1 MANVSGQTRIKGLL
15 MALTGAS
22 LWGLSGTV
30 AQTLFQHEGFRPEWL
45 VTVRMLVSGI
55 LLLLIVSLRGAKN
68 QVWSI
73 WKEPSFRTQLTI
85 FGIFGMLGAQYT
97 YFAAIQTGNAATATL
112 LQFLGPM
119 FIVLYVS
126 ARLRKLPDIYEG
138 SALVL
143 ALLGTFLLVTN
154 GSLNRLSVPGT
165 AVLWGLASGITAAFY
180 TLYSKNLLVRWHSG
194 VIVGWGMVIGG
205 IGMSLISPPWYV
217 EGPDWSL
224 QSALFVV
231 FVIVFGT
238 LVPFY
243 LFIDSLRFISP
254 SQAGLLSSAEPL
266 SAVLASLLWLQ
277 AHLGLFEAIGG
288 VCIIGTVFLL
298 SRKNQKQREESAGGA
313 VEV

>member
-1 MANVSGQTRIKGLL
+1 MTNVSRRTRIKGLL
-15 MALTGAS
+15 MAVTGAS

-30 AQTLFQHEGFRPEWL
+30 AQSLFQNDGFHPEWL
-45 VTVRMLVSGI
+45 VTVRMLVSGA
-55 LLLLIVSLRGAKN
+55 LLLLIVSIRGAKN

-73 WKEPSFRTQLTI
+73 WKEPSFRTQLI
-85 FGIFGMLGAQYT
+85 VFGIFGMLGAQYT

-119 FIVLYVS
+119 FIILYVA
-126 ARLRKLPDIYEG
+126 ARLRKLPDFYEG

-154 GSLNRLSVPGT
+154 GSLNQLSVPGN

-205 IGMSLISPPWYV
+205 LGMSVVSPPWIV
-217 EGPDWSL
+217 EGADWSL
-224 QSALFVV
+224 HSALFVL

-243 LFIDSLRFISP
+243 LFVDSLRFITP

-266 SAVLASLLWLQ
+266 SAVVASLLWLH
-277 AHLGLFEAIGG
+277 APLGLFEAIGG
-288 VCIIGTVFLL
+288 LCIIGTVFLL
-298 SRKNQKQREESAGGA
+298 SRKNRVQHEESTGGA
-313 VEV
+313 MNV